1 MKKPWIVGVI
11 AFVVLALLMIP
22 IPKTA
27 QDGGTRVYQALSY
40 QVVDWKRTT
49 DDGVYEATDIYW
61 FPHNFKD
68 LDTHWLEK
76 EPTLSHCFTAKVIE
90 LGQNTALV
98 EPVEGEPERHSSDR
112 ISFGTAELPAL
123 ELQVDDY
130 VKITYVGGIMES
142 YPAQIH
148 ATDWEIAKDLRHVT
162 YQDVFV
168 DTKTAEFYDTAIFH
182 DVVITGIYQN
192 CFFARTVIPMPYE
205 IKLNGTLSEE
215 WCVGDQVAVTYENT
229 WYDQDAQRVET
240 DFLTI
245 EVSDW
250 VPQEGVCYKPVI
262 YLYPREETQV
272 SVSLQLQGELT
283 CTYPAYKDGWTV
295 TAQPDGT
302 LTDAAGKQYNYL
314 YWEGET
320 AAQWD
325 TAEGFC
331 VPGKDTAAFLE
342 TALERLGLNRRE
354 ANEFIVYWLPQ
365 MEQNVYNVIH
375 FQTDAYENAARLQVK
390 PAPDTLIRVFMTWKG
405 VDSFEEIPA
414 QTLTAPERNG
424 FTVVEWGGTELS

>member
-1 MKKPWIVGVI
+1 MKKPWIIGVI
-11 AFVVLALLMIP
+11 AFSVLAILMIP

-27 QDGGTRVYQALSY
+27 EDGGTRVYQALSY
-40 QVVDWKRTT
+40 QVVDWKRPT
-49 DDGVYEATDIYW
+49 DDGVYEVTDIYW

-76 EPTLSHCFTAKVIE
+76 EPTLSHSFTAKVIE
-90 LGQNTALV
+90 LGQNTVLV
-98 EPVEGEPERHSSDR
+98 EPVEGEPERRSSDL
-112 ISFGTAELPAL
+112 ISFGTAELPVLAL
-123 ELQVDDY
+123 KADDY

-162 YQDVFV
+162 YQEMFV
-168 DTKTAEFYDTAIFH
+168 DPRRAEPNTYQFH
-182 DVVITGIYQN
+182 DVTITAIYAD
-192 CFFARTVIPMPYE
+192 CFIARSVIPMPYVV
-205 IKLNGTLSEE
+205 KFNGTLSEQ
-215 WCVGDQVAVTYENT
+215 WCVGDRVAVTYRNAWHDPET
-229 WYDQDAQRVET
+229 SQVEA
-240 DFLTI
+240 DLLTI
-245 EVSDW
+245 EESTF
-250 VPQEGVCYKPVI
+250 VPQEGVCYKPVV

-272 SVSLQLQGELT
+272 AVSLQLQGKLT
-283 CTYPAYKDGWTV
+283 CTYPAYEDGWTV
-295 TAQPDGT
+295 TAKPDGT

-325 TAEGFC
+325 TSEGFC

-342 TALERLGLNRRE
+342 NALEKLGLNRRE

-365 MEQNVYNVIH
+365 MERNAYNVIH
-375 FQTDAYENAARLQVK
+375 FQTAAYENAAGLQVE

-405 VDSFEEIPA
+405 VDSFEALPA
-414 QTLTAPERNG
+414 QTLTAPDRNG